1 MIDRFTRWSEAI
13 PLQDCT
19 ADTAEDIF
27 YSLDSQRFG
36 APCLI
41 TSDYWLGS
49 QFEAQLF
56 DALIKLGNSKRCR
69 TTAYHPEFNGII
81 ERWYCSLKTTLMC
94 HSKTQWT
101 YTLPIVLFRLRTCFK
116 ENLGTFVVKL
126 IYGTTLEVSRKFFSS
141 EEMPNDPRIFVKDF
155 RVIMQKLRPRST
167 SHH

>member
-13 PLQDCT
+13 PLQDYT

-69 TTAYHPEFNGII
+69 TTAYHPESNGII
-81 ERWYCSLKTTLMC
+81 KRKN
-94 HSKTQWT
+94 
-101 YTLPIVLFRLRTCFK
+101 ITCE
-116 ENLGTFVVKL
+116 ENKAVREYKVGDYVEIKNVETKP
-126 IYGTTLEVSRKFFSS
+126 GKFF
-141 EEMPNDPRIFVKDF
+141 
-155 RVIMQKLRPRST
+155 
-167 SHH
+167 